1 VILDHVT
8 NAAISGLTVEGNVN
22 AESTLRFIATEQVLL
37 TAPRVLKQAQAFLQ
51 LEGMGNNGIIVDGG
65 DLSRA
70 KEALVLKDGAE
81 KTAIRLRGN

>member
-1 VILDHVT
+1 MILDHVT
-8 NAAISGLTVEGNVN
+8 NAAISGLAVEGNTN

-37 TAPRVLKQAQAFLQ
+37 TALSVLKQAQVFLQ
-51 LEGMGNNGIIVDGG
+51 LEDMGNNGIILDGG

-70 KEALVLKDGAE
+70 KEALALKHGAG